1 MKYIVLPVVMLF
13 MAISACQSQQN
24 KQEAAPAAN
33 EVAQPVYEDIS
44 LEEFKA
50 KMKEPGV
57 VVLDVRTPEETAD
70 GKVEGA
76 MELNFYDE
84 DFAQKLARLDRE
96 KTYLVYCHAGGRST
110 EVSQQMQSQGF
121 KRVYNF
127 KGGYSTWRKK

>member
-1 MKYIVLPVVMLF
+1 MLF

-24 KQEAAPAAN
+24 KQKAAPAAK
-33 EVAQPVYEDIS
+33 EAAKPVYEEIS
-44 LEEFKA
+44 LEEFKV

-57 VVLDVRTPEETAD
+57 VILDVRTPEETAD

-84 DFAQKLARLDRE
+84 DFAQKLARLDRK

-110 EVSQQMQSQGF
+110 EVCQQMQSQGF
-121 KRVYNF
+121 QRVYNF
-127 KGGYSTWRKK
+127 KGGYSNWRKK